1 MNFFG
6 KKNQRRIT
14 MVIAILLVI
23 VMVMATV
30 ASCTM

>member
-1 MNFFG
+1 MNFFS

>member
-1 MNFFG
+1 MNFFS

-14 MVIAILLVI
+14 MIIAILLVI